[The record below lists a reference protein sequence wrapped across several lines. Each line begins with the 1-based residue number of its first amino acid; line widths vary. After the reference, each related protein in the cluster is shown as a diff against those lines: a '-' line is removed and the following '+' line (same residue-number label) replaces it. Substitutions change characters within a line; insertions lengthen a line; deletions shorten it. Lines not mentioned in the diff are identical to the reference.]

1 MFNKNINGD
10 LLMSNTIDKTEL
22 DHGAS
27 EDNKEK
33 GENLVCSAP
42 AEEGSSN
49 IKEEKLQI
57 DDKKISDIVNKKVE
71 EILKQKAQVL
81 YSYAEKL
88 TVREQQIEIREIE
101 SLSNFP
107 KIVEERLESQKKA
120 LETAK
125 QDYIKKL
132 NELNKREAELS
143 EKELKIDEQKQT
155 LNNELQLERKNS
167 LLKLQESNKKR
178 LEEITEP
185 HSKRIDTLNSEFLKK
200 QEIQNKELEADKNQ
214 RIEDLRKH
222 LKEMTDEAETKL
234 SEKELELQQREKKC
248 NDIENKANEIKRE
261 YERKSDE
268 LSQIEADLKK
278 RQDQFRQR
286 VEDAVSQEKQNYL
299 SKETILNNV
308 IDGLRQQVN
317 ELIAEKEMYEDLKA
331 KLGNEEPIAVLRRL
345 QDSEKML
352 ADARKQFLVQQNE
365 DFDKERETLNNTI
378 SNLQIKLDDQI
389 AKNTQLEL
397 SRGNQELE
405 YRNQHLQEKLEL
417 VEGEKK
423 SADDYAK
430 ILESRLERLSSEIG
444 TQKNRDERILEIKVP
459 VFERK
464 SELYNSAYK
473 DNRRMEIRW
482 LNYIIESS
490 MEYGLVFPKRLV
502 YAFHTCLKSAELS
515 PLTVLAGVSGT
526 GKSELPKY
534 YSKFGLCNFMSI
546 AVQPN
551 WDSQEAMLG
560 YFNSI
565 DNKFDAQPMLRF
577 LAQAAT
583 NHTVDY
589 PEGLRDTM
597 NMVLLDEMNLA
608 HVELY
613 FADFL
618 SKLETRRGKTE
629 NLPCV
634 DVKLGAGITP
644 YQLELTRNVMWVG
657 TMNQDET
664 TKSLSDKVLDRGN
677 VLFFPRP
684 KELKSRKD
692 LKSLPSLSWLATEKG
707 WDSWI
712 NKSLILSEEEIS
724 PFKTIVEKINDSL
737 ATVGRALGHRVWQ
750 SIEYYMNNYPTVCVA
765 LHGKDFKDRNG
776 VDEASL
782 KRELKVAFEDALVQ
796 KVMPKLRGIETSGAS
811 KMYCL
816 DKIKTILSEGIYG
829 SPFSIVADFNLACEN
844 PFGQFIWNSANYILE
859 SERSDK

>member
-1 MFNKNINGD
+1 
-10 LLMSNTIDKTEL
+10 MSNKDVKQSLEKDVTSDKSADETSYITGSNSGSVTI
-22 DHGAS
+22 S
-27 EDNKEK
+27 
-33 GENLVCSAP
+33 V
-42 AEEGSSN
+42 EEYDSLKS
-49 IKEEKLQI
+49 
-57 DDKKISDIVNKKVE
+57 KISDYENAKKNISEELKKIAKEKMEIENSKAEIAKKEAEAIAGFPSLVERQFSDERKLLDKMKTEVQQLISDNQKMKSELTKREFEISTKENNLEQQFSVRNSEYEQKYQERKMQTENELADLRSKKTAEMEQFVEKERNQRLSALTQEIQKTIDEKNKQADLILSDKKKELEQKISEYSVLKNDLE
-71 EILKQKAQVL
+71 KKILDYQFKDERLKHEMEILAVKE
-81 YSYAEKL
+81 S
-88 TVREQQIEIREIE
+88 EIE
-101 SLSNFP
+101 SKVQELVSERERSFNQKEKMLNDEISRLRSEIQSSCQELNLLADVKQKLNGEDP
-107 KIVEERLESQKKA
+107 LVVLAKLQNQEQNIRDLRAALIKKDSDESAKTINSLKEEISRLNYELDKANAQYRVLESSKG
-120 LETAK
+120 
-125 QDYIKKL
+125 
-132 NELNKREAELS
+132 
-143 EKELKIDEQKQT
+143 
-155 LNNELQLERKNS
+155 NNELQCQFD
-167 LLKLQESNKKR
+167 LLK
-178 LEEITEP
+178 
-185 HSKRIDTLNSEFLKK
+185 
-200 QEIQNKELEADKNQ
+200 KE
-214 RIEDLRKH
+214 
-222 LKEMTDEAETKL
+222 
-234 SEKELELQQREKKC
+234 
-248 NDIENKANEIKRE
+248 NEILVRGKE
-261 YERKSDE
+261 AVDNYCKSLEVNIER
-268 LSQIEADLKK
+268 LTA
-278 RQDQFRQR
+278 
-286 VEDAVSQEKQNYL
+286 AYGN
-299 SKETILNNV
+299 
-308 IDGLRQQVN
+308 
-317 ELIAEKEMYEDLKA
+317 A
-331 KLGNEEPIAVLRRL
+331 KDR
-345 QDSEKML
+345 
-352 ADARKQFLVQQNE
+352 DARIKDIAIPLFTGVSSLQKVEFPK
-365 DFDKERETLNNTI
+365 DK
-378 SNLQIKLDDQI
+378 
-389 AKNTQLEL
+389 
-397 SRGNQELE
+397 
-405 YRNQHLQEKLEL
+405 
-417 VEGEKK
+417 
-423 SADDYAK
+423 
-430 ILESRLERLSSEIG
+430 
-444 TQKNRDERILEIKVP
+444 RDVEIK
-459 VFERK
+459 FLE
-464 SELYNSAYK
+464 N
-473 DNRRMEIRW
+473 
-482 LNYIIESS
+482 IIKGSS
-490 MEYGLVFPKRLV
+490 TYGLSFPRRLV
-502 YAFHTCLKSAELS
+502 YAFHTCLKISEWS
-515 PLTVLAGVSGT
+515 PITVLAGVSGT
-526 GKSELPKY
+526 GKSELPRF
-534 YSKFGLCNFMSI
+534 YSLFGGIQFLPV

-644 YQLELTRNVMWVG
+644 YQLGLTRNVMWVG

>member
-1 MFNKNINGD
+1 
-10 LLMSNTIDKTEL
+10 MSNKDVKQSLEKDVTSDKSADETSYITGSNSGSVTI
-22 DHGAS
+22 S
-27 EDNKEK
+27 
-33 GENLVCSAP
+33 V
-42 AEEGSSN
+42 EEYDSLKS
-49 IKEEKLQI
+49 
-57 DDKKISDIVNKKVE
+57 KISDYENAKKNISEELKKIAKEKMEIENSKAEIAKKEAEAIAGFPSLVERQFSDERKLLDKMKTEVQQLISDNQKMKSELTKREFEISTKENNLEQQFSVRNSEYEQKYQERKMQTENELADLRSKKTAEMEQFVEKERNQRLSALTQEIQKTIDEKNKQADLILSDKKKELEQKISEYSVLKNDLE
-71 EILKQKAQVL
+71 KKILDYQFKDERLKHEMEILAVKE
-81 YSYAEKL
+81 S
-88 TVREQQIEIREIE
+88 EIE
-101 SLSNFP
+101 SKVQELVSERERSFNQKEKMLNDEISRLRSEIQSSCQELNLLADVKQKLNGEDP
-107 KIVEERLESQKKA
+107 LVVLAKLQNQEQNIRDLRAALIKKDSDESAKTINSLKEEISRLNYELDKANAQYRVLESSKG
-120 LETAK
+120 
-125 QDYIKKL
+125 
-132 NELNKREAELS
+132 
-143 EKELKIDEQKQT
+143 
-155 LNNELQLERKNS
+155 NNELQCQFD
-167 LLKLQESNKKR
+167 LLK
-178 LEEITEP
+178 
-185 HSKRIDTLNSEFLKK
+185 
-200 QEIQNKELEADKNQ
+200 KE
-214 RIEDLRKH
+214 
-222 LKEMTDEAETKL
+222 
-234 SEKELELQQREKKC
+234 
-248 NDIENKANEIKRE
+248 NEILVRGKE
-261 YERKSDE
+261 AVDNYCKSLEVNIER
-268 LSQIEADLKK
+268 LTA
-278 RQDQFRQR
+278 
-286 VEDAVSQEKQNYL
+286 AYGN
-299 SKETILNNV
+299 
-308 IDGLRQQVN
+308 
-317 ELIAEKEMYEDLKA
+317 A
-331 KLGNEEPIAVLRRL
+331 KDR
-345 QDSEKML
+345 
-352 ADARKQFLVQQNE
+352 DARIKDIAIPLFTGVSSLQKVEFPK
-365 DFDKERETLNNTI
+365 DK
-378 SNLQIKLDDQI
+378 
-389 AKNTQLEL
+389 
-397 SRGNQELE
+397 
-405 YRNQHLQEKLEL
+405 
-417 VEGEKK
+417 
-423 SADDYAK
+423 
-430 ILESRLERLSSEIG
+430 
-444 TQKNRDERILEIKVP
+444 RDVEIK
-459 VFERK
+459 FLE
-464 SELYNSAYK
+464 N
-473 DNRRMEIRW
+473 
-482 LNYIIESS
+482 IIKGSS
-490 MEYGLVFPKRLV
+490 TYGLSFPRRLV
-502 YAFHTCLKSAELS
+502 YAFHTCLKISEWS
-515 PLTVLAGVSGT
+515 PITVLAGVSGT
-526 GKSELPKY
+526 GKSELPRF
-534 YSKFGLCNFMSI
+534 YSLFGGIQFLPV

-589 PEGLRDTM
+589 PEGLRYTM

>member
-1 MFNKNINGD
+1 
-10 LLMSNTIDKTEL
+10 MSNKDVKQSLEKDVTSDKSADETSYITGSNSGSVTI
-22 DHGAS
+22 S
-27 EDNKEK
+27 
-33 GENLVCSAP
+33 V
-42 AEEGSSN
+42 EEYDSLKS
-49 IKEEKLQI
+49 
-57 DDKKISDIVNKKVE
+57 KISDYENAKKNISEELKKIAKEKMEIENSKAEIAKKEAEAIAGFPSLVERQFSDERKLLDKMKTEVQQLISDNQKMKSELTKREFEISTKENNLEQQFSVRNSEYEQKYQERKMQTENELADLRSKKTAEMEQFVEKERNQRLSALTQEIQKTIDEKNKQADLILSDKKKELEQKISEYSVLKNDLE
-71 EILKQKAQVL
+71 KKILDYQFKDERLKHEMEILAVKD
-81 YSYAEKL
+81 S
-88 TVREQQIEIREIE
+88 EIE
-101 SLSNFP
+101 SKVQELVSERERSFNQKEKMLNDEISRLRSEIQSSCQELNLLADVKQKLNGEDP
-107 KIVEERLESQKKA
+107 LVVLAKLQNQEQNIRDLRAALIKKDSDESAKTINSLKEEISRLNYELDKANAQYRVLESSKG
-120 LETAK
+120 
-125 QDYIKKL
+125 
-132 NELNKREAELS
+132 
-143 EKELKIDEQKQT
+143 
-155 LNNELQLERKNS
+155 NNELQCQFD
-167 LLKLQESNKKR
+167 LLK
-178 LEEITEP
+178 
-185 HSKRIDTLNSEFLKK
+185 
-200 QEIQNKELEADKNQ
+200 KE
-214 RIEDLRKH
+214 
-222 LKEMTDEAETKL
+222 
-234 SEKELELQQREKKC
+234 
-248 NDIENKANEIKRE
+248 NEILVRGKE
-261 YERKSDE
+261 AVDNYCKSLEVNIER
-268 LSQIEADLKK
+268 LTA
-278 RQDQFRQR
+278 
-286 VEDAVSQEKQNYL
+286 AYGN
-299 SKETILNNV
+299 
-308 IDGLRQQVN
+308 
-317 ELIAEKEMYEDLKA
+317 A
-331 KLGNEEPIAVLRRL
+331 KDR
-345 QDSEKML
+345 
-352 ADARKQFLVQQNE
+352 DARIKDIAIPLFTGVSSLQKVEFPK
-365 DFDKERETLNNTI
+365 DK
-378 SNLQIKLDDQI
+378 
-389 AKNTQLEL
+389 
-397 SRGNQELE
+397 
-405 YRNQHLQEKLEL
+405 
-417 VEGEKK
+417 
-423 SADDYAK
+423 
-430 ILESRLERLSSEIG
+430 
-444 TQKNRDERILEIKVP
+444 RDVEIK
-459 VFERK
+459 FLE
-464 SELYNSAYK
+464 N
-473 DNRRMEIRW
+473 
-482 LNYIIESS
+482 IIKGSS
-490 MEYGLVFPKRLV
+490 TYGLSFPRRLV
-502 YAFHTCLKSAELS
+502 YAFHTCLKISEWS
-515 PLTVLAGVSGT
+515 PITVLAGVSGT
-526 GKSELPKY
+526 GKSELPRF
-534 YSKFGLCNFMSI
+534 YSLFGGIQFLPV

>member
-1 MFNKNINGD
+1 
-10 LLMSNTIDKTEL
+10 MSNKDVKQSLEKDVTSDKSADETSYITGSNSGSVTI
-22 DHGAS
+22 S
-27 EDNKEK
+27 
-33 GENLVCSAP
+33 V
-42 AEEGSSN
+42 EEYDSLKS
-49 IKEEKLQI
+49 
-57 DDKKISDIVNKKVE
+57 KISDYEKAKKNISEELKKIAKEKMEIENSKAEIAKKEAEAIAGFPSLVERQFSDERKLLDKMKTEVQQLISDNQKMKSELTKREFEISTKENNLEQQFSVRNSEYEQKYQERKMQTENELADLRSKKTAEMEQFVEKERNQRLSALTQEIQKTIDEKNKQADLILSDKKKELEQKISEYSVLKNDLE
-71 EILKQKAQVL
+71 KKILDYQFKDERLKHEMEILAVKE
-81 YSYAEKL
+81 S
-88 TVREQQIEIREIE
+88 EIE
-101 SLSNFP
+101 SKVQELVSERERSFNQKEKMLNDEISRLRSEIQSSCQELNLLADVKQKLNGEDP
-107 KIVEERLESQKKA
+107 LVVLAKLQNQEQNIRDLRAALIKKDSDESAKTINSLKEEISRLNYELDKANAQYRVLESSKG
-120 LETAK
+120 
-125 QDYIKKL
+125 
-132 NELNKREAELS
+132 
-143 EKELKIDEQKQT
+143 
-155 LNNELQLERKNS
+155 NNELQCQFD
-167 LLKLQESNKKR
+167 LLK
-178 LEEITEP
+178 
-185 HSKRIDTLNSEFLKK
+185 
-200 QEIQNKELEADKNQ
+200 KE
-214 RIEDLRKH
+214 
-222 LKEMTDEAETKL
+222 
-234 SEKELELQQREKKC
+234 
-248 NDIENKANEIKRE
+248 NEILVRGKE
-261 YERKSDE
+261 AVDNYCKSLEVNIER
-268 LSQIEADLKK
+268 LTA
-278 RQDQFRQR
+278 
-286 VEDAVSQEKQNYL
+286 AYGN
-299 SKETILNNV
+299 
-308 IDGLRQQVN
+308 
-317 ELIAEKEMYEDLKA
+317 A
-331 KLGNEEPIAVLRRL
+331 KDR
-345 QDSEKML
+345 
-352 ADARKQFLVQQNE
+352 DARIKDIAIPLFTGVSSLQKVEFPK
-365 DFDKERETLNNTI
+365 DK
-378 SNLQIKLDDQI
+378 
-389 AKNTQLEL
+389 
-397 SRGNQELE
+397 
-405 YRNQHLQEKLEL
+405 
-417 VEGEKK
+417 
-423 SADDYAK
+423 
-430 ILESRLERLSSEIG
+430 
-444 TQKNRDERILEIKVP
+444 RDVEIK
-459 VFERK
+459 FLE
-464 SELYNSAYK
+464 N
-473 DNRRMEIRW
+473 
-482 LNYIIESS
+482 IIKGSS
-490 MEYGLVFPKRLV
+490 TYGLSFPRRLV
-502 YAFHTCLKSAELS
+502 YAFHTCLKISEWS
-515 PLTVLAGVSGT
+515 PITVLAGVSGT
-526 GKSELPKY
+526 GKSELPRF
-534 YSKFGLCNFMSI
+534 YSLFGGIQFLPV

>member
-1 MFNKNINGD
+1 
-10 LLMSNTIDKTEL
+10 MSNKDVKQSLEKDVTSDKSADETSYITGSNSGNVTI
-22 DHGAS
+22 S
-27 EDNKEK
+27 
-33 GENLVCSAP
+33 V
-42 AEEGSSN
+42 EEYDSLKS
-49 IKEEKLQI
+49 
-57 DDKKISDIVNKKVE
+57 KISDYENAKKNISEELKKIAKEKMEIENSKAEIAKKEAEAIAGFPSLVERQFSDERKLLDKMKTEVQQLISDNQKMKSELTKREFEISTKENNLEQQFSVRNSEYEQKYQERKMQTENELADLRSKKTAEMEQFVEKERNQRLSALTQEIQKTIDEKNKQADLILSDKKKELEQKISEYSVLKNDLE
-71 EILKQKAQVL
+71 KKILDYQFKDERLKHEMEILAVKE
-81 YSYAEKL
+81 S
-88 TVREQQIEIREIE
+88 EIE
-101 SLSNFP
+101 SKVQELVSERERSFNQKEKMLNDEISRLRSEIQSSCQELNLLADVKQKLNGEDP
-107 KIVEERLESQKKA
+107 LVVLAKLQNQEQNIRDLRAALIKKDSDESAKTINSLKEEISRLNYELDKANAQYRVLESSKG
-120 LETAK
+120 
-125 QDYIKKL
+125 
-132 NELNKREAELS
+132 
-143 EKELKIDEQKQT
+143 
-155 LNNELQLERKNS
+155 NNELQCQFD
-167 LLKLQESNKKR
+167 LLK
-178 LEEITEP
+178 
-185 HSKRIDTLNSEFLKK
+185 
-200 QEIQNKELEADKNQ
+200 KE
-214 RIEDLRKH
+214 
-222 LKEMTDEAETKL
+222 
-234 SEKELELQQREKKC
+234 
-248 NDIENKANEIKRE
+248 NEILVRGKE
-261 YERKSDE
+261 AVDNYCKSLEVNIER
-268 LSQIEADLKK
+268 LTA
-278 RQDQFRQR
+278 
-286 VEDAVSQEKQNYL
+286 AYGN
-299 SKETILNNV
+299 
-308 IDGLRQQVN
+308 
-317 ELIAEKEMYEDLKA
+317 A
-331 KLGNEEPIAVLRRL
+331 KDR
-345 QDSEKML
+345 
-352 ADARKQFLVQQNE
+352 DARIKDIAIPLFTGVSSLQKVEFPK
-365 DFDKERETLNNTI
+365 DK
-378 SNLQIKLDDQI
+378 
-389 AKNTQLEL
+389 
-397 SRGNQELE
+397 
-405 YRNQHLQEKLEL
+405 
-417 VEGEKK
+417 
-423 SADDYAK
+423 
-430 ILESRLERLSSEIG
+430 
-444 TQKNRDERILEIKVP
+444 RDVEIK
-459 VFERK
+459 FLE
-464 SELYNSAYK
+464 N
-473 DNRRMEIRW
+473 
-482 LNYIIESS
+482 IIKGSS
-490 MEYGLVFPKRLV
+490 TYGLSFPRRLV
-502 YAFHTCLKSAELS
+502 YAFHTCLKISEWS
-515 PLTVLAGVSGT
+515 PITVLAGVSGT
-526 GKSELPKY
+526 GKSELPRF
-534 YSKFGLCNFMSI
+534 YSLFGGIQFLPV

>member
-1 MFNKNINGD
+1 
-10 LLMSNTIDKTEL
+10 MSNKDVKQSLEKDVTSDKSADETSYITGSNSGSVTI
-22 DHGAS
+22 S
-27 EDNKEK
+27 
-33 GENLVCSAP
+33 V
-42 AEEGSSN
+42 EEYDSLKS
-49 IKEEKLQI
+49 
-57 DDKKISDIVNKKVE
+57 KISDYENAKKNISEELKKIAKEKMEIENSKAEIAKKEAEAIAGFPSLVERQFSDERKLLDKMKTEVQQLISDNQKMKSELTKREFEISTKENNLEQQFSVRNSEYEQKYQERKMQTENELADLRSKKTAEMEQFVEKERNQRLSALTQEIQKTIDEKNKQADLILSDKKKELEEKISEYSVLKNDLE
-71 EILKQKAQVL
+71 KKILDYQFKDERLKHEMEILAVKE
-81 YSYAEKL
+81 S
-88 TVREQQIEIREIE
+88 EIE
-101 SLSNFP
+101 SKVQELVSERERSFNQKEKMLNDEISRLRSEIQSSCQELNLLADVKQKLNGEDP
-107 KIVEERLESQKKA
+107 LVVLAKLQNQEQNIRDLRAALIKKDSDESAKTINSLKEEISRLNYELDKANAQYRVLESSKG
-120 LETAK
+120 
-125 QDYIKKL
+125 
-132 NELNKREAELS
+132 
-143 EKELKIDEQKQT
+143 
-155 LNNELQLERKNS
+155 NNELQCQFD
-167 LLKLQESNKKR
+167 LLK
-178 LEEITEP
+178 
-185 HSKRIDTLNSEFLKK
+185 
-200 QEIQNKELEADKNQ
+200 KE
-214 RIEDLRKH
+214 
-222 LKEMTDEAETKL
+222 
-234 SEKELELQQREKKC
+234 
-248 NDIENKANEIKRE
+248 NEILVRGKE
-261 YERKSDE
+261 AVDNYCKSLEVNIER
-268 LSQIEADLKK
+268 LTA
-278 RQDQFRQR
+278 
-286 VEDAVSQEKQNYL
+286 AYGN
-299 SKETILNNV
+299 
-308 IDGLRQQVN
+308 
-317 ELIAEKEMYEDLKA
+317 A
-331 KLGNEEPIAVLRRL
+331 KDR
-345 QDSEKML
+345 
-352 ADARKQFLVQQNE
+352 DARIKDIAIPLFTGVSSLQKVEFPK
-365 DFDKERETLNNTI
+365 DK
-378 SNLQIKLDDQI
+378 
-389 AKNTQLEL
+389 
-397 SRGNQELE
+397 
-405 YRNQHLQEKLEL
+405 
-417 VEGEKK
+417 
-423 SADDYAK
+423 
-430 ILESRLERLSSEIG
+430 
-444 TQKNRDERILEIKVP
+444 RDVEIK
-459 VFERK
+459 FLE
-464 SELYNSAYK
+464 N
-473 DNRRMEIRW
+473 
-482 LNYIIESS
+482 IIKGSS
-490 MEYGLVFPKRLV
+490 TYGLSFPRRLV
-502 YAFHTCLKSAELS
+502 YAFHTCLKISEWS
-515 PLTVLAGVSGT
+515 PITVLAGVSGT
-526 GKSELPKY
+526 GKSELPRF
-534 YSKFGLCNFMSI
+534 YSLFGGIQFLPV

>member
-1 MFNKNINGD
+1 
-10 LLMSNTIDKTEL
+10 MSNKDVKQSLEKDVTSDKSADETSYITGSNSGSVTI
-22 DHGAS
+22 S
-27 EDNKEK
+27 
-33 GENLVCSAP
+33 V
-42 AEEGSSN
+42 EEYDSLKS
-49 IKEEKLQI
+49 
-57 DDKKISDIVNKKVE
+57 KISDYENAKKNISEELKKIAKEKMEIENSKAEIAKKEAEAIAGFPSLVERQFSDERKLLDKMKTEVQQLISDNQKMKSELTKREFEISTKENNLEQQFSVRNSEYEQKYQERKMQTENELADLRSKKTAEMEQFVEKERNQRLSALTQEIQKTIDEKNKQADLILSDKKKELEQKISEYSVLKNDLE
-71 EILKQKAQVL
+71 KKILDYQFKDERLKHEMEILAVKE
-81 YSYAEKL
+81 S
-88 TVREQQIEIREIE
+88 EIE
-101 SLSNFP
+101 SKVQELVSERERSFNQKEKMLNDEISRLRSEIQSSCQELNLLADVKQKLNGEDP
-107 KIVEERLESQKKA
+107 LVVLAKLQNQEQNIRDLRAALIKKDSDESAKTINSLKEEISRLNYELDKANAQYRVLESSKG
-120 LETAK
+120 
-125 QDYIKKL
+125 
-132 NELNKREAELS
+132 
-143 EKELKIDEQKQT
+143 
-155 LNNELQLERKNS
+155 NNELQCQFD
-167 LLKLQESNKKR
+167 LLK
-178 LEEITEP
+178 
-185 HSKRIDTLNSEFLKK
+185 
-200 QEIQNKELEADKNQ
+200 KE
-214 RIEDLRKH
+214 
-222 LKEMTDEAETKL
+222 
-234 SEKELELQQREKKC
+234 
-248 NDIENKANEIKRE
+248 NEILVRGKE
-261 YERKSDE
+261 AVDNYCKSLEVNIER
-268 LSQIEADLKK
+268 LTA
-278 RQDQFRQR
+278 
-286 VEDAVSQEKQNYL
+286 AYGN
-299 SKETILNNV
+299 
-308 IDGLRQQVN
+308 
-317 ELIAEKEMYEDLKA
+317 A
-331 KLGNEEPIAVLRRL
+331 KDR
-345 QDSEKML
+345 
-352 ADARKQFLVQQNE
+352 DARIKDIAIPLFTGVSSLQKVEFPK
-365 DFDKERETLNNTI
+365 DK
-378 SNLQIKLDDQI
+378 
-389 AKNTQLEL
+389 
-397 SRGNQELE
+397 
-405 YRNQHLQEKLEL
+405 
-417 VEGEKK
+417 
-423 SADDYAK
+423 
-430 ILESRLERLSSEIG
+430 
-444 TQKNRDERILEIKVP
+444 RDVEIK
-459 VFERK
+459 FLE
-464 SELYNSAYK
+464 N
-473 DNRRMEIRW
+473 
-482 LNYIIESS
+482 IIKGSS
-490 MEYGLVFPKRLV
+490 TYGLSFPRRLV
-502 YAFHTCLKSAELS
+502 YAFHTCLKISEWS
-515 PLTVLAGVSGT
+515 PITVLAGVSGT
-526 GKSELPKY
+526 GKSELPRF
-534 YSKFGLCNFMSI
+534 YSLFGGIQFLPV

-844 PFGQFIWNSANYILE
+844 PFGQFIWNSANYIANE
-859 SERSDK
+859 N

>member
-1 MFNKNINGD
+1 
-10 LLMSNTIDKTEL
+10 MSNKDVKQSLEKDVTSDKSADETSYITGSNSGSVTI
-22 DHGAS
+22 S
-27 EDNKEK
+27 
-33 GENLVCSAP
+33 V
-42 AEEGSSN
+42 EEYDCLKS
-49 IKEEKLQI
+49 
-57 DDKKISDIVNKKVE
+57 KISDYENAKKNISEELKKIAKEKMEIENSKAEIAKKEAEAIAGFPSLVERQFSDERKLLDKMKTEVQQLISDNQKMKSELTKREFEISTKENNLEQQFSVRNSEYEQKYQERKMQTENELADLRSKKTAEMEQFVEKERNQRLSALTQEIQKTIDEKNKQADLILSDKKKELEQKISEYSVLKNDLE
-71 EILKQKAQVL
+71 KKILDYQFKDERLKHEMEILAVKE
-81 YSYAEKL
+81 S
-88 TVREQQIEIREIE
+88 EIE
-101 SLSNFP
+101 SKVQELVSERERSFNQKEKMLNDEISRLRSEIQSSCQELNLLADVKQKLNGEDP
-107 KIVEERLESQKKA
+107 LVVLAKLQNQEQNIRDLRAALIKKDSDESAKTINSLKEEISRLNYELDKANAQYRVLESSKG
-120 LETAK
+120 
-125 QDYIKKL
+125 
-132 NELNKREAELS
+132 
-143 EKELKIDEQKQT
+143 
-155 LNNELQLERKNS
+155 NNELQCQFD
-167 LLKLQESNKKR
+167 LLK
-178 LEEITEP
+178 
-185 HSKRIDTLNSEFLKK
+185 
-200 QEIQNKELEADKNQ
+200 KE
-214 RIEDLRKH
+214 
-222 LKEMTDEAETKL
+222 
-234 SEKELELQQREKKC
+234 
-248 NDIENKANEIKRE
+248 NEILVRGKE
-261 YERKSDE
+261 AVDNYCKSLEVNIER
-268 LSQIEADLKK
+268 LTA
-278 RQDQFRQR
+278 
-286 VEDAVSQEKQNYL
+286 AYGN
-299 SKETILNNV
+299 
-308 IDGLRQQVN
+308 
-317 ELIAEKEMYEDLKA
+317 A
-331 KLGNEEPIAVLRRL
+331 KDR
-345 QDSEKML
+345 
-352 ADARKQFLVQQNE
+352 DARIKDIAIPLFTGVSSLQKVEFPK
-365 DFDKERETLNNTI
+365 DK
-378 SNLQIKLDDQI
+378 
-389 AKNTQLEL
+389 
-397 SRGNQELE
+397 
-405 YRNQHLQEKLEL
+405 
-417 VEGEKK
+417 
-423 SADDYAK
+423 
-430 ILESRLERLSSEIG
+430 
-444 TQKNRDERILEIKVP
+444 RDVEIK
-459 VFERK
+459 FLE
-464 SELYNSAYK
+464 N
-473 DNRRMEIRW
+473 
-482 LNYIIESS
+482 IIKGSS
-490 MEYGLVFPKRLV
+490 TYGLSFPRRLV
-502 YAFHTCLKSAELS
+502 YAFHTCLKISEWS
-515 PLTVLAGVSGT
+515 PITVLAGVSGT
-526 GKSELPKY
+526 GKSELPRF
-534 YSKFGLCNFMSI
+534 YSLFGGIQFLPV

-597 NMVLLDEMNLA
+597 NMVLLDKMNLA

>member
-1 MFNKNINGD
+1 
-10 LLMSNTIDKTEL
+10 MSNKDVKQSLEKDVTSDKSADETSYITGSNSGSVTI
-22 DHGAS
+22 S
-27 EDNKEK
+27 
-33 GENLVCSAP
+33 V
-42 AEEGSSN
+42 EEYDSLKS
-49 IKEEKLQI
+49 
-57 DDKKISDIVNKKVE
+57 KISDYENAKKNISEELKKIAKEKMEIENSKAEIAKKEAEAIAGFPSLVERQFSDERKLLDKMKTEVQQLISDNQKMKSELTKREFEISTKENNLEQQFSVRNSEYEQKYQERKMQTENELADLRSKKTAEMEQFVEKERNQRLSALTQEIQKTIDEKNKQADLILSDKKKELEQKISEYSVLKNDLE
-71 EILKQKAQVL
+71 KKILDYQFKDERLKHEMEILAVKE
-81 YSYAEKL
+81 S
-88 TVREQQIEIREIE
+88 EIE
-101 SLSNFP
+101 SKVQELVSERERSFNQKEKMLNDEISRLRSEIQSSCQELNLLADVKQKLNGEDP
-107 KIVEERLESQKKA
+107 LVVLAKLQNQEQNIRDLRAALIKKDSDESAKTINSLKEEISRLNYELDKANAQYRVLESSKG
-120 LETAK
+120 
-125 QDYIKKL
+125 
-132 NELNKREAELS
+132 
-143 EKELKIDEQKQT
+143 
-155 LNNELQLERKNS
+155 NNELQCQFD
-167 LLKLQESNKKR
+167 LLK
-178 LEEITEP
+178 
-185 HSKRIDTLNSEFLKK
+185 
-200 QEIQNKELEADKNQ
+200 KE
-214 RIEDLRKH
+214 
-222 LKEMTDEAETKL
+222 
-234 SEKELELQQREKKC
+234 
-248 NDIENKANEIKRE
+248 NEILVRGKE
-261 YERKSDE
+261 AVDNYCKSLEVNIER
-268 LSQIEADLKK
+268 LTA
-278 RQDQFRQR
+278 
-286 VEDAVSQEKQNYL
+286 AYGN
-299 SKETILNNV
+299 
-308 IDGLRQQVN
+308 
-317 ELIAEKEMYEDLKA
+317 A
-331 KLGNEEPIAVLRRL
+331 KDR
-345 QDSEKML
+345 
-352 ADARKQFLVQQNE
+352 DARIKDIAIPLFTGVSSLQKVEFPK
-365 DFDKERETLNNTI
+365 DK
-378 SNLQIKLDDQI
+378 
-389 AKNTQLEL
+389 
-397 SRGNQELE
+397 
-405 YRNQHLQEKLEL
+405 
-417 VEGEKK
+417 
-423 SADDYAK
+423 
-430 ILESRLERLSSEIG
+430 
-444 TQKNRDERILEIKVP
+444 RDVEIK
-459 VFERK
+459 FLE
-464 SELYNSAYK
+464 N
-473 DNRRMEIRW
+473 
-482 LNYIIESS
+482 IIKGSS
-490 MEYGLVFPKRLV
+490 TYGLSFPRRLV
-502 YAFHTCLKSAELS
+502 YAFHTCLKISEWS
-515 PLTVLAGVSGT
+515 PITVLAGVSGT
-526 GKSELPKY
+526 GKSELPRF
-534 YSKFGLCNFMSI
+534 YSLFGGIQFLPV

>member
-1 MFNKNINGD
+1 
-10 LLMSNTIDKTEL
+10 MSNKDVKQSLEKDVTSDKSADETSYITGSNSGSVTI
-22 DHGAS
+22 S
-27 EDNKEK
+27 
-33 GENLVCSAP
+33 V
-42 AEEGSSN
+42 EEYDSLKS
-49 IKEEKLQI
+49 
-57 DDKKISDIVNKKVE
+57 KISDYENAKKNISEELKKIAKEKMEIENSKAEIAKKEAEAIAGFPSLVERQFSDERKLLDKMKTEVQQLISDNQKMKSELTKREFEISTKENNLEQQFSVRNSEYEQQYQERRMQTENELADLRSKKTAEMEQFVEKERNQRLSALTQEIQKTIDEKNKQADLILNDKKKE
-71 EILKQKAQVL
+71 LEQKISEYSGLSNDLEKKILEYQLKDERLKHEMEILAVKE
-81 YSYAEKL
+81 S
-88 TVREQQIEIREIE
+88 EIE
-101 SLSNFP
+101 SKVQELVSERERSFNQKEKMLNDEISRLRSEIQSSCQELNLLADVKQKLNGEDP
-107 KIVEERLESQKKA
+107 LVVLAKLQNQEQNIRDLRAALIKKDSDESAKTINSLKEEISRLNYELDKANAQYRVLESSKG
-120 LETAK
+120 
-125 QDYIKKL
+125 
-132 NELNKREAELS
+132 
-143 EKELKIDEQKQT
+143 
-155 LNNELQLERKNS
+155 NNELQCQFD
-167 LLKLQESNKKR
+167 LLK
-178 LEEITEP
+178 
-185 HSKRIDTLNSEFLKK
+185 
-200 QEIQNKELEADKNQ
+200 KE
-214 RIEDLRKH
+214 
-222 LKEMTDEAETKL
+222 
-234 SEKELELQQREKKC
+234 
-248 NDIENKANEIKRE
+248 NEILVRGKE
-261 YERKSDE
+261 AVDNYCKSLEVNIER
-268 LSQIEADLKK
+268 LTA
-278 RQDQFRQR
+278 
-286 VEDAVSQEKQNYL
+286 AYGN
-299 SKETILNNV
+299 
-308 IDGLRQQVN
+308 
-317 ELIAEKEMYEDLKA
+317 A
-331 KLGNEEPIAVLRRL
+331 KDR
-345 QDSEKML
+345 
-352 ADARKQFLVQQNE
+352 DARIKDIAIPLFTGVSSLQKVEFPK
-365 DFDKERETLNNTI
+365 DK
-378 SNLQIKLDDQI
+378 
-389 AKNTQLEL
+389 
-397 SRGNQELE
+397 
-405 YRNQHLQEKLEL
+405 
-417 VEGEKK
+417 
-423 SADDYAK
+423 
-430 ILESRLERLSSEIG
+430 
-444 TQKNRDERILEIKVP
+444 RDVEIK
-459 VFERK
+459 FLE
-464 SELYNSAYK
+464 N
-473 DNRRMEIRW
+473 
-482 LNYIIESS
+482 IIKGSS
-490 MEYGLVFPKRLV
+490 TYGLSFPRRLV
-502 YAFHTCLKSAELS
+502 YAFHTCLKISEWS
-515 PLTVLAGVSGT
+515 PITVLAGVSGT
-526 GKSELPKY
+526 GKSELPRF
-534 YSKFGLCNFMSI
+534 YSLFGGIQFLPV

-765 LHGKDFKDRNG
+765 LYGKDFNDRSG
-776 VDEASL
+776 IDEVSL
-782 KRELKVAFEDALVQ
+782 KRELKIAFEDALVQ

>member
-1 MFNKNINGD
+1 MISGSLILFKTPQKLNGEDPLVVLAKLQNQEQNIRD
-10 LLMSNTIDKTEL
+10 LRAALIKKDSDESAKTINSLKEEISRLNYEL
-22 DHGAS
+22 D
-27 EDNKEK
+27 
-33 GENLVCSAP
+33 
-42 AEEGSSN
+42 
-49 IKEEKLQI
+49 
-57 DDKKISDIVNKKVE
+57 
-71 EILKQKAQVL
+71 KANAQYRV
-81 YSYAEKL
+81 
-88 TVREQQIEIREIE
+88 
-101 SLSNFP
+101 
-107 KIVEERLESQKKA
+107 LESSKG
-120 LETAK
+120 
-125 QDYIKKL
+125 
-132 NELNKREAELS
+132 
-143 EKELKIDEQKQT
+143 
-155 LNNELQLERKNS
+155 NNELQCQFD
-167 LLKLQESNKKR
+167 LLK
-178 LEEITEP
+178 
-185 HSKRIDTLNSEFLKK
+185 
-200 QEIQNKELEADKNQ
+200 KE
-214 RIEDLRKH
+214 
-222 LKEMTDEAETKL
+222 
-234 SEKELELQQREKKC
+234 
-248 NDIENKANEIKRE
+248 NEILVRGKE
-261 YERKSDE
+261 AVDNYCKSLEVNIER
-268 LSQIEADLKK
+268 LTA
-278 RQDQFRQR
+278 
-286 VEDAVSQEKQNYL
+286 AYGN
-299 SKETILNNV
+299 
-308 IDGLRQQVN
+308 
-317 ELIAEKEMYEDLKA
+317 A
-331 KLGNEEPIAVLRRL
+331 KDR
-345 QDSEKML
+345 
-352 ADARKQFLVQQNE
+352 DARIKDIAIPLFTGVSSLQKVEFPK
-365 DFDKERETLNNTI
+365 DK
-378 SNLQIKLDDQI
+378 
-389 AKNTQLEL
+389 
-397 SRGNQELE
+397 
-405 YRNQHLQEKLEL
+405 
-417 VEGEKK
+417 
-423 SADDYAK
+423 
-430 ILESRLERLSSEIG
+430 
-444 TQKNRDERILEIKVP
+444 RDVEIK
-459 VFERK
+459 FLE
-464 SELYNSAYK
+464 N
-473 DNRRMEIRW
+473 
-482 LNYIIESS
+482 IIKGSS
-490 MEYGLVFPKRLV
+490 TYGLSFPRRLV
-502 YAFHTCLKSAELS
+502 YAFHTCLKISEWS
-515 PLTVLAGVSGT
+515 PITVLAGVSGT
-526 GKSELPKY
+526 GKSELPRF
-534 YSKFGLCNFMSI
+534 YSLFGGIQFLPV